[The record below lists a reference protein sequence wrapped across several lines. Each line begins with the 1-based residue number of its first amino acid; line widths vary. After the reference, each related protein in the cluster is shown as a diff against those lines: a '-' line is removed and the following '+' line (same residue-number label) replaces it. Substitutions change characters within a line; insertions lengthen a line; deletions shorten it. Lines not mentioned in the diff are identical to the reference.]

1 MQREI
6 EAAIYNVNQPAE
18 GEEVP
23 AEEAKNLAEAFDICR
38 SEIETVQRYVVYP
51 LESLFNTDA
60 VSRAIMDK
68 QGSRVVWEG
77 LLATVKVGG
86 VCEACNR
93 GIKHEEKNTV
103 TRHVSCCRSR
113 AHCIATDP
121 GTMTDGSKNPATYGS
136 RASWG

>member
-23 AEEAKNLAEAFDICR
+23 AEEAKDLAEAFDICR
-38 SEIETVQRYVVYP
+38 SEIETVQRYVAYP
-51 LESLFNTDA
+51 LKSLFNTD
-60 VSRAIMDK
+60 VISRAIMDK

-77 LLATVKVGG
+77 LLTTVKTGG

-93 GIKHEEKNTV
+93 GIRHEEKNAV
-103 TRHVSCCRSR
+103 TRHVSCYRPKS
-113 AHCIATDP
+113 ALH
-121 GTMTDGSKNPATYGS
+121 SN
-136 RASWG
+136 